1 MDTSLQQ
8 NSLWWKKLSQAR
20 ELSKRVQ
27 LDNRVKKWNGIW
39 ISEKDVLIYLFQS
52 KNLPCLFYT
61 SISGI
66 AWNRLNNVWLK

>member
-39 ISEKDVLIYLFQS
+39 ISEKDVLTYLFQS